1 MRMTFFA
8 AAVTGMAFTAPAI
21 ASQDN
26 SAADL
31 AQYQNLS
38 QAESPGESEGETKP
52 RTPARPIPPS
62 RNGVVP
68 KSQNAQCSWTGKR
81 MMHVLLRDDLIAADG
96 FMRFYET
103 FGCPVT
109 HLGDAFGCSIGLG
122 DDAPVE
128 EVDQR
133 VDACWADPASADAPA
148 TGLPEEAEPPKAV
161 EPPAETAP
169 KPNAGQ

>member
-8 AAVTGMAFTAPAI
+8 AALTGMALTAPAI

-26 SAADL
+26 PSVQL
-31 AQYQNLS
+31 AQYQKLS
-38 QAESPGESEGETKP
+38 QNETGGAAGDETKP
-52 RTPARPIPPS
+52 PTPARPIPPS
-62 RNGVVP
+62 REGVVP

-81 MMHVLLRDDLIAADG
+81 IVHVLLRDDLIAADG

-128 EVDQR
+128 AVDER
-133 VDACWADPASADAPA
+133 VDACWADPESADAPA
-148 TGLPEEAEPPKAV
+148 TGLPEESEPPKDGAR
-161 EPPAETAP
+161 PADAAP